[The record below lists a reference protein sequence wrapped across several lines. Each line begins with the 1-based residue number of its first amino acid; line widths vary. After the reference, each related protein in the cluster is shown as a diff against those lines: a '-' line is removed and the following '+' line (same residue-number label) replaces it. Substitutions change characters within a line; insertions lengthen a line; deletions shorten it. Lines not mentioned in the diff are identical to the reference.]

1 MSDRLTGRLIS
12 PPARATARKRADT
25 RAETTDETN
34 AQRNGDPPRPRRRA
48 LTDAEREA
56 IHAAIDALPPMTD
69 EQIEA
74 IAEVII
80 AARER
85 RRHTRQTS
93 RGPPLPPGADT
104 LAGQRPRR
112 GPLASHYEMQ
122 LMKNLLECAESHI
135 HTLRPGARGTEG
147 ADAAGSEP

>member
-12 PPARATARKRADT
+12 PPGRATARKRANA
-25 RAETTDETN
+25 RAETNDKTN
-34 AQRNGDPPRPRRRA
+34 AQRNGDPLQPRRSA

-85 RRHTRQTS
+85 RRHARQTS
-93 RGPPLPPGADT
+93 RGP
-104 LAGQRPRR
+104 R
-112 GPLASHYEMQ
+112 
-122 LMKNLLECAESHI
+122 
-135 HTLRPGARGTEG
+135 
-147 ADAAGSEP
+147 

>member
-1 MSDRLTGRLIS
+1 MSDRLTDRLIS
-12 PPARATARKRADT
+12 PPVRATASKRANT
-25 RAETTDETN
+25 RAETNDETN
-34 AQRNGDPPRPRRRA
+34 AQRNAGRPQPRRPS

-85 RRHTRQTS
+85 RRHT
-93 RGPPLPPGADT
+93 PPDQPRTTVTLDADWT
-104 LAGQRPRR
+104 FAGQRPEAGRW
-112 GPLASHYEMQ
+112 PAT
-122 LMKNLLECAESHI
+122 MKCN
-135 HTLRPGARGTEG
+135 
-147 ADAAGSEP
+147 

>member
-1 MSDRLTGRLIS
+1 V
-12 PPARATARKRADT
+12 RA
-25 RAETTDETN
+25 RAETNDETN
-34 AQRNGDPPRPRRRA
+34 AQRHAGRPQPRRPA

-56 IHAAIDALPPMTD
+56 IHAIIDALPPMTD

-93 RGPPLPPGADT
+93 RGPPPPPDADT
-104 LAGQRPRR
+104 LAGQRPRS
-112 GPLASHYEMQ
+112 GPMASHHEMQ
-122 LMKNLLECAESHI
+122 LKKDLLDPAERHN
-135 HTLRPGARGTEG
+135 H
-147 ADAAGSEP
+147 

>member
-12 PPARATARKRADT
+12 PPGRTTARKRANT
-25 RAETTDETN
+25 RAETNDETN
-34 AQRNGDPPRPRRRA
+34 AQRNPGPPRPPRPA
-48 LTDAEREA
+48 LTDADREA

-93 RGPPLPPGADT
+93 RGPRTPDADT
-104 LAGQRPRR
+104 HAGQRPRS
-112 GPLASHYEMQ
+112 GPMASHCEMQ
-122 LMKNLLECAESHI
+122 LKKDLLDPVEH
-135 HTLRPGARGTEG
+135 HNH
-147 ADAAGSEP
+147 

>member
-12 PPARATARKRADT
+12 PPGRTTARKRANT
-25 RAETTDETN
+25 RAETNDETN
-34 AQRNGDPPRPRRRA
+34 AQRNPGPPRPRRPA
-48 LTDAEREA
+48 LTDADREA

-93 RGPPLPPGADT
+93 RGPPPPPDADT
-104 LAGQRPRR
+104 HAGQRPRS
-112 GPLASHYEMQ
+112 GPMASHCEMQ
-122 LMKNLLECAESHI
+122 LMKDLL
-135 HTLRPGARGTEG
+135 
-147 ADAAGSEP
+147 DAAERHVH

>member
-1 MSDRLTGRLIS
+1 MSDRLTDRLIS
-12 PPARATARKRADT
+12 PPGPATARKRANT
-25 RAETTDETN
+25 RAETNDETN
-34 AQRNGDPPRPRRRA
+34 TQRDIGCPRPRRSP

-85 RRHTRQTS
+85 RRHTRQTN
-93 RGPPLPPGADT
+93 RGPRYPG
-104 LAGQRPRR
+104 R
-112 GPLASHYEMQ
+112 
-122 LMKNLLECAESHI
+122 
-135 HTLRPGARGTEG
+135 
-147 ADAAGSEP
+147 